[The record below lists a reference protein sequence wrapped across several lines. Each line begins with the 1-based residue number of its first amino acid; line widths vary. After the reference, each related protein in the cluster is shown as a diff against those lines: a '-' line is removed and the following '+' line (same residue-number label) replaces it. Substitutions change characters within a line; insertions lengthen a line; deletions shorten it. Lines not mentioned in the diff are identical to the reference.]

1 MIWGFYML
9 DELKKSLLECPVVK
23 KGDYYYFVHPISD
36 GVPLV
41 EPDLLNDVIDYI
53 IDNYNLELIDKIVG
67 IESMGIP
74 LATALSI
81 KTGIPF
87 VVVRKRSYGLEGEC
101 QVHQQ
106 TGYSENELYINGIY
120 ENDNILLIDDVVST
134 GGTLLSVIKAFDR
147 IGANLVNIILPIEK
161 DQGREIVE
169 KETGYT
175 IDTLVR
181 IKMVDGKVTIVED

>member
-1 MIWGFYML
+1 ML
-9 DELKKSLLECPVVK
+9 NELKKSLLECPVVK
-23 KGDYYYFVHPISD
+23 KGEYHYFVHPISD

-41 EPDLLNDVIDYI
+41 EPELLNDIMDYI
-53 IDNYNLELIDKIVG
+53 IDNYNLDLIDKIVG

-87 VVVRKRSYGLEGEC
+87 VVVRKRSYGLEGEH

-106 TGYSENELYINGIY
+106 TGYGESELFINGINK
-120 ENDNILLIDDVVST
+120 NDNILLIDDVVST
-134 GGTLLSVIKAFDR
+134 GGTLLSVIKAFDE
-147 IGANLVNIILPIEK
+147 IGAKLVNIILPIEK
-161 DQGREIVE
+161 DDGRKIVE
-169 KETGYT
+169 EETGYT
-175 IDTLVR
+175 IDTLVK